1 MGRSGWKGSTIPNRG
16 NDRMTV
22 YACLDCGEKMTSAA
36 VYRCENCGGMFGV
49 PDGIAF
55 DPEKI
60 LPDLPGIWRY
70 QGSFGLPDGSPI
82 LSLGEGNTPLVPVQ
96 ILGHQLYFK
105 LESCNPSGSYKDRLA
120 AVLVSALA
128 GSGVHLAVEDSSG
141 NAGAAF
147 AAYAALAGI
156 EAKVYVPDSA
166 SGPKRMQIERY
177 GAKVIAVP
185 GPRQAA
191 AEAVMQAVRH
201 GAVYASHAL
210 MPQGLTG
217 VATIAYEL
225 VEELGRAPGAVLAPV
240 GHGGLLLGIVLGF
253 QALLAAGEIIEM
265 PVLIGVQAHNN
276 APLWAAANHKAF
288 IPHSTAAEGI
298 AVSQPARMP
307 ELLDLFENGVIRFT
321 AVEEEHIQLGWEV
334 LARHGVYAEPTSA
347 VVWQAFLQTQS
358 ELRSPV
364 VAVISGHGLKA

>member
-1 MGRSGWKGSTIPNRG
+1 
-16 NDRMTV
+16 MTV
-22 YACLDCGEKMTSAA
+22 NACLDCGEKMTSAS
-36 VYRCENCGGMFGV
+36 VFRCEKCGGMFGV

-60 LPDLPGIWRY
+60 LPNFPGIWRFR
-70 QGSFGLPDGSPI
+70 GSFGLPDGSPI
-82 LSLGEGNTPLVPVQ
+82 LTLGEGNTPLVPVQ
-96 ILGHQLYFK
+96 ILGHELYLKF
-105 LESCNPSGSYKDRLA
+105 ESCNPSGSYKDRLA

-128 GSGVHLAVEDSSG
+128 GSGVHSAVEDSSG

-156 EAKVYVPDSA
+156 KAKVYVPESA
-166 SGPKRMQIERY
+166 SGPKRIQIERY
-177 GAKVIAVP
+177 GAQVINVS

-191 AEAVMQAVRH
+191 ADAVMQAVRQ

-210 MPQGLTG
+210 LPQGLSG
-217 VATIAYEL
+217 IATIAYEL

-253 QALLAAGEIIEM
+253 QALLAAGEISEL
-265 PVLIGVQAHNN
+265 PVLVGVQARNH
-276 APLWAAANHKAF
+276 APLWAAANQKAF
-288 IPHSTAAEGI
+288 APRPTAAEGI
-298 AVSQPARMP
+298 AVAKPARMR
-307 ELLDLFENGVIRFT
+307 ELLDLHKKGVVRFA
-321 AVEEEHIQLGWEV
+321 AVDEEDILSGWEV
-334 LARHGVYAEPTSA
+334 LAHHGVYAEPTSA